1 MGWSEPSGVALVE
14 NTKHLQR
21 HGVTPKEFEEL
32 LAGDPVYLEY
42 QVPDDE
48 ERYKVLGVTEA
59 RVLIGI
65 WTPRVGKVRAITAYA
80 ASRAYRNLLGDAWMK
95 QKRAIPAFKSEAEE
109 AEWWYKNR
117 ARLDKDLVTAAK
129 KGKLKRL
136 NPATLK
142 ARLAASKSRV
152 VSIRLAE
159 EDIKLAR
166 EQATERGLPYQTYI
180 KSVLHQAL
188 RQTK

>member
-1 MGWSEPSGVALVE
+1 
-14 NTKHLQR
+14 
-21 HGVTPKEFEEL
+21 
-32 LAGDPVYLEY
+32 
-42 QVPDDE
+42 
-48 ERYKVLGVTEA
+48 
-59 RVLIGI
+59 
-65 WTPRVGKVRAITAYA
+65 
-80 ASRAYRNLLGDAWMK
+80 MK
-95 QKRAIPAFKSEAEE
+95 QKLVIPAFKSQAEE

-117 ARLDKDLVTAAK
+117 ARLDKDLVAAAK

-136 NPATLK
+136 DQTTLK

-166 EQATERGLPYQTYI
+166 QQATEKGLPYQTYI

-188 RQTK
+188 RLAK